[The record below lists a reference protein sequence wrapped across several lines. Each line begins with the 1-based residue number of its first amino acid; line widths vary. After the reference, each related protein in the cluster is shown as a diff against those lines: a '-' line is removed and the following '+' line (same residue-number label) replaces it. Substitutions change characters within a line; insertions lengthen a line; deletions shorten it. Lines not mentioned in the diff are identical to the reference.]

1 MFVISIVQLKAMR
14 EGDGC
19 ALPVPPAT
27 SRCFIPGKG
36 FNLEIS
42 LKEKKQSLSDK
53 GSWLDCED
61 KRNGKSKQQQPVL
74 PQPMQS
80 DAHDIVHEVVA
91 GSHAAENVAN
101 QFALFLFAHLL
112 VPW

>member
-1 MFVISIVQLKAMR
+1 MR

-19 ALPVPPAT
+19 VLPVPPAT

-91 GSHAAENVAN
+91 GSHAAEHVAN
-101 QFALFLFAHLL
+101 QFALILFAHLL
-112 VPW
+112 VP

>member
-1 MFVISIVQLKAMR
+1 MR

-101 QFALFLFAHLL
+101 QFALFLFAPLL
-112 VPW
+112 VP